1 MRSPTAG
8 GRGENSPQESK
19 HGGRLSRGS
28 LGKGSTLATQRSK
41 RPLMRESGTAVH
53 GGRCQGRW
61 CPLEAVGGRTFGP
74 GEAGAAGP
82 RYNNCYSHYL
92 ETINWHPRN
101 KRHDLTCYFYFLN
114 LLAAKCENIWVF
126 SCRDPSLF
134 MGFNGM
140 WSTEAA
146 GLQVFVVLVVCSHLA
161 WMCVFVL
168 AKFLIQN
175 RISVCASASTWNL

>member
-8 GRGENSPQESK
+8 GKGENSPQESK

-28 LGKGSTLATQRSK
+28 LRKGSTLATQRSNAEPPSEAFLK

-53 GGRCQGRW
+53 GVRRQGRW
-61 CPLEAVGGRTFGP
+61 CPVEAAGGRTCGP

-82 RYNNCYSHYL
+82 QYNMCYSHYL
-92 ETINWHPRN
+92 GTINWHPRN

-114 LLAAKCENIWVF
+114 LLAAKCENNCVF
-126 SCRDPSLF
+126 SRCDPSLF
-134 MGFNGM
+134 MGFNDM

-146 GLQVFVVLVVCSHLA
+146 GLQVFVVLVVCPHLA
-161 WMCVFVL
+161 WMCVC
-168 AKFLIQN
+168 
-175 RISVCASASTWNL
+175 VCAR

>member
-8 GRGENSPQESK
+8 GKGENSPQEFK

-28 LGKGSTLATQRSK
+28 LRKGSTLATQRSNAEPPSEAFLK

-53 GGRCQGRW
+53 GVRRQGRW
-61 CPLEAVGGRTFGP
+61 CPVEAAGGRTCGP

-82 RYNNCYSHYL
+82 QYNMCYSHYL

-114 LLAAKCENIWVF
+114 LLAAKCENNCVF
-126 SCRDPSLF
+126 SRCDPSLF
-134 MGFNGM
+134 VGFNDM
-140 WSTEAA
+140 
-146 GLQVFVVLVVCSHLA
+146 
-161 WMCVFVL
+161 
-168 AKFLIQN
+168 
-175 RISVCASASTWNL
+175 